1 MRKDEGKFAIR
12 YFLTAKHR
20 PHARGREPQKIS
32 GQGRHRVPPA
42 RAREYVSDPK
52 FVHFRPL
59 KAWYR
64 PHAREDARGCRA
76 VAFVILTHGAG
87 CPGGMAAT
95 MRAAGFCRIY
105 PPMSVCPGEVFDA
118 GGAPLCDMDADVE
131 RGVVPCDDKYILRP
145 VRLPVR
151 MRCWGP
157 SFRFLYGGLKV
168 RWRKF

>member
-1 MRKDEGKFAIR
+1 MVFVLPSGTAHTRERMPGSDKFCHHLI
-12 YFLTAKHR
+12 L
-20 PHARGREPQKIS
+20 
-32 GQGRHRVPPA
+32 
-42 RAREYVSDPK
+42 
-52 FVHFRPL
+52 
-59 KAWYR
+59 YR

-95 MRAAGFCRIY
+95 MRAAGFCRTH

-118 GGAPLCDMDADVE
+118 GGGPLCDMDADVE
-131 RGVVPCDDKYILRP
+131 RGVVPRDDKYILRP

-151 MRCWGP
+151 MRCRGP

>member
-1 MRKDEGKFAIR
+1 MTESNFGFSDSCTARTREDENLRKPQVKAAI
-12 YFLTAKHR
+12 
-20 PHARGREPQKIS
+20 
-32 GQGRHRVPPA
+32 
-42 RAREYVSDPK
+42 EY
-52 FVHFRPL
+52 RL
-59 KAWYR
+59 
-64 PHAREDARGCRA
+64 HAREDARECRA

-95 MRAAGFCRIY
+95 MRAAGFCRTY

-118 GGAPLCDMDADVE
+118 GGGPLCDMDADVE
-131 RGVVPCDDKYILRP
+131 RGVVPRDDKYILRP

-168 RWRKF
+168 R